1 MITTGLDAFLRDET
15 DRLRTRNFALVVN
28 QTSMTNTLRYSWEVL
43 LEAGIKPALIFSPE
57 HGLFATDQD
66 QEAVTSQPKT
76 GCRVVSLYGSNAESL
91 RPRQEM
97 LEGIDLLVFDIQDIG
112 TRYYTYVNTMAM
124 LMDMVA
130 GTDIEFLVL
139 DRPNPL
145 GGTLVE
151 GPMLQ
156 PAYRSFVGILP
167 VPVRHGLT
175 AGELALL
182 YREHRQLDI
191 NLRILPMQGWS
202 RTMNF
207 EATGL
212 PWIPPSPNMPSP
224 ETAAVYPGM
233 CLLEGTNVSEGR
245 GTTIPFLHFGA
256 PFIDPHAIAARLA
269 GIRPEGISFRPTYFK
284 PTYHKFC
291 GQVSGG
297 LALHVTDPIRFDAFS
312 TGVAIIAALQQE
324 YPGQFRFLEGVYEF
338 NSTWPAFDLLC
349 GNGKVRKLLEDSCPM
364 DIVRNSWAKE
374 ADNFRM
380 SKEAYHLY

>member
-28 QTSMTNTLRYSWEVL
+28 QTSMTNALRYSWEVL
-43 LEAGIKPALIFSPE
+43 LEASIKPALIFSPE

-66 QEAVTSQPKT
+66 QEAVTSQPET

-91 RPRQEM
+91 RPQQEM

-182 YREHRQLDI
+182 YREHMQLDI

-212 PWIPPSPNMPSP
+212 PWIPPPQTCPPLKLRQS
-224 ETAAVYPGM
+224 TLACACLKGQTYPKAGEP
-233 CLLEGTNVSEGR
+233 LYHFSISE
-245 GTTIPFLHFGA
+245 H
-256 PFIDPHAIAARLA
+256 H
-269 GIRPEGISFRPTYFK
+269 S
-284 PTYHKFC
+284 
-291 GQVSGG
+291 
-297 LALHVTDPIRFDAFS
+297 
-312 TGVAIIAALQQE
+312 
-324 YPGQFRFLEGVYEF
+324 
-338 NSTWPAFDLLC
+338 
-349 GNGKVRKLLEDSCPM
+349 
-364 DIVRNSWAKE
+364 
-374 ADNFRM
+374 
-380 SKEAYHLY
+380 